1 MVTITFEEIPEIKN
15 FLNNKNPTREEIA
28 KAYTIRDEY
37 YNMSLDNIKK
47 EAFDKLLISVNSI
60 NKNFECISRRK
71 AIELIDE
78 YMANKKP
85 NSSLDLNEIF
95 SNNTE
100 ERIAEIKQAEYRR
113 EQFKNTNNIKDFYNE
128 CSYEELTI
136 LGW

>member
-1 MVTITFEEIPEIKN
+1 M
-15 FLNNKNPTREEIA
+15 
-28 KAYTIRDEY
+28 D
-37 YNMSLDNIKK
+37 
-47 EAFDKLLISVNSI
+47 
-60 NKNFECISRRK
+60 
-71 AIELIDE
+71 
-78 YMANKKP
+78 NKKP